1 MDVSARLDDAIRFLA
16 PHFRSEP
23 VTLEE
28 FLSPDPTIA
37 NYKGPN
43 EDCAIINYAGEMAG
57 HQYYTKCNNDQ
68 VKDDSILSLLQNTA
82 SKYAGNAYHAARCS
96 AMHYSLR
103 THNTDLMLSRF
114 IDSAL
119 HPELLRPDQKLFNV
133 FQAINLAEPLGRI
146 LYKKHGASKL
156 GEFARMG
163 LSDALK
169 FLADSAGEVLP
180 DSKRF

>member
-1 MDVSARLDDAIRFLA
+1 MDVSAKLDDAIRFLA

-23 VTLEE
+23 VALEE
-28 FLSPDPTIA
+28 FLSPDPAIA
-37 NYKGPN
+37 DYKGPN
-43 EDCAIINYAGEMAG
+43 ADCAIINYAGEMGG
-57 HQYYTKCNNDQ
+57 HYYYTQCNNGQ
-68 VKDDSILSLLQNTA
+68 VKDDSILALLQNTA

-103 THNTDLMLSRF
+103 TRNTDVMLSRF

-119 HPELLRPDQKLFNV
+119 QPGLLRPDQKLFNA
-133 FQAINLAEPLGRI
+133 FQAVNLAEPLGYM
-146 LYKKHGASKL
+146 LFKKYGASKL

-163 LSDALK
+163 LNDALK

-180 DSKRF
+180 GHKRF